1 MENLLGEGGG
11 AALEAHLQATK
22 WDLAL
27 NPARFASWERLA
39 AGYHFAADS
48 LLVRTAVHPG
58 WVGYLVV
65 HPSLPIM
72 FAATATAERGPPGWI
87 ADVAQA
93 EASESMSHVEW
104 RYSNESQHRWWTL
117 NVFGVML

>member
-1 MENLLGEGGG
+1 MRLQSDATESLLSEGAG

-48 LLVRTAVHPG
+48 LLVRPAVHPG
-58 WVGYLVV
+58 CGAPWQRIP
-65 HPSLPIM
+65 PSHNACRCM
-72 FAATATAERGPPGWI
+72 A
-87 ADVAQA
+87 ADVA
-93 EASESMSHVEW
+93 
-104 RYSNESQHRWWTL
+104 L
-117 NVFGVML
+117 FDCC